1 MIFSSE
7 RTLVYVDE
15 QISEQVVQELGARE
29 LGVERFADASRAFGD
44 ATKNGARGI
53 ILVIPDGPPEGFL
66 DAVLE
71 ASRSALDNG
80 LLVTF
85 IAEREDTAARAIEW
99 LSKNYAPDAS
109 GNDQR
114 FRPNLYPGESTNPA
128 KLAQDYARH
137 DPHRSGTDAALEVIG
152 KPPVLLK
159 EDAVLLRR
167 AFSEFKK
174 IQVERLQRRDSRGSA
189 GVVYRVRV
197 QDDAVAGP
205 VSFVVKTLP
214 FSGADAERGIYENFV
229 PKNTP
234 FSNVP
239 PLISDRCVTTSC
251 RSCVV
256 TQFVDR
262 AILFEAYIETHSPAL
277 AIASLFDGPLRCW
290 RSRIRRQEASLGDL
304 ALEIVSANPAV
315 YEKVYK
321 RALAMKA
328 VGTPADL
335 IARIR
340 ATPRIDVSW
349 CFSHGDLHLRNIFV
363 KEGSSDVVLID
374 LNRAG
379 DHPASRDPAE
389 LDAALAFSGVTGAAP
404 LHSTIARL
412 YRPPLLEP
420 QPLCRPEPARALA
433 IEQLRRQVVGSTTE
447 AEYRVMLAAHCLYW
461 ARKGV
466 VDAYIAADEL
476 I

>member
-1 MIFSSE
+1 MIFSTE

-15 QISEQVVQELGARE
+15 QVSEQVVQELWARE
-29 LGVERFADASRAFGD
+29 LGVERFSEAVRAFED
-44 ATKNGARGI
+44 ATANGARGI
-53 ILVIPDGPPEGFL
+53 ILVIPDGPPEEFL
-66 DAVLE
+66 DAVLKS
-71 ASRSALDNG
+71 SRSALDNG

-85 IAEREDTAARAIEW
+85 IAEQEDNAARAIEW
-99 LSKNYAPDAS
+99 LSKNYALDVA

-114 FRPNLYPGESTNPA
+114 FRPNLYPRAAAKPA

-137 DPHRSGTDAALEVIG
+137 DPHRQDNGAHLEITG
-152 KPPVLLK
+152 RKPVLPQ
-159 EDAVLLRR
+159 DAVLLRR
-167 AFSEFKK
+167 AFSEFQK
-174 IQVERLQRRDSRGSA
+174 IQVERLQRRDSRGLP

-197 QDDAVAGP
+197 RDDAVAGP
-205 VSFVVKTLP
+205 ISFVVKTLP
-214 FSGADAERGIYENFV
+214 FSGADAELGIYRNFV

-234 FSNVP
+234 FANVP
-239 PLISDRCVTTSC
+239 PLINDRCVTTSS

-290 RSRIRRQEASLGDL
+290 RSRIGRRNASLGDL
-304 ALEIVSANPAV
+304 ALQIVSDKPAV

-321 RALAMKA
+321 RALALQS

-340 ATPRIDVSW
+340 ATPHMDVSW

-379 DHPASRDPAE
+379 DHPASRDPAG
-389 LDAALAFSGVTGAAP
+389 LDAALAFSGVTGAAR
-404 LHSTIARL
+404 LHATIARL

-447 AEYRVMLAAHCLYW
+447 AEYRVMVAAHCLYW

-466 VDAYIAADEL
+466 VDAYIVADEL
-476 I
+476 V